1 MSESERIKAMFET
14 LYGHEG
20 MVATVA
26 EMRGGINALKWM
38 VGVVLIVVSL
48 IFGYL
53 TYVTQ
58 SHPGRT
64 ALMSSDPTMTASSL
78 GDQ

>member
-1 MSESERIKAMFET
+1 MSEDERITAMFKT
-14 LYGHEG
+14 IYGHDG
-20 MVATVA
+20 LLSQAA
-26 EMRGGINALKWM
+26 ELRGGINSLKWM
-38 VGVVLIVVSL
+38 VGVVLVVVSL

-58 SHPGRT
+58 SHAGHA
-64 ALMSSDPTMTASSL
+64 ALVSVDPTYSASYL